1 MWSNNSKMKK
11 KIIIL
16 ILSVISIFIAIN
28 LFFASRLSQLSDLD
42 LFDIEEDNQIKR
54 YANFMISAT
63 EAKRGL
69 IMGMSWGSAKD
80 KNRVQQILWK

>member
-16 ILSVISIFIAIN
+16 ILSAISIFIAIN

-42 LFDIEEDNQIKR
+42 LFDIEEDN
-54 YANFMISAT
+54 
-63 EAKRGL
+63 
-69 IMGMSWGSAKD
+69 
-80 KNRVQQILWK
+80 